1 MRKPNA
7 TAKLL
12 NLPEEQQAQLAEWL
26 LNGTPYHK
34 ARELVLAE
42 FGVSVSLSAF
52 QSFWQEVCAPA
63 LLARRKRAVS
73 MAGEVA
79 DEAQKQPGRFD
90 AATVDAIK
98 QKAFE
103 LAISPMS
110 EPKDVKALFMLLQK
124 GRDQDIKAQQ
134 LDLEK
139 EKYELKLQEYRDKV
153 ESAKKKISEVL
164 TSAGKSNAVSK
175 ANIQKIQEELKLL

>member
-12 NLPEEQQAQLAEWL
+12 NLPEEQQAQLADWL

-34 ARELVLAE
+34 AKELVLAE
-42 FGVSVSLSAF
+42 FGVSVSLTAF

-63 LLARRKRAVS
+63 LLSRRKRAVS

-79 DEAQKQPGRFD
+79 EEAQKTPGRFD

-134 LDLEK
+134 LDLDRERFQFDAAK
-139 EKYELKLQEYRDKV
+139 AALAKLPELKSIAGNNSLDQD
-153 ESAKKKISEVL
+153 AKL
-164 TSAGKSNAVSK
+164 RAVR
-175 ANIQKIQEELKLL
+175 EKLFGTLPT